1 MLLLASSAAAPTP
14 SRASFSAFRPFAAE
28 TCAPQLFPESI
39 PKNFAIA
46 VTTWVKMFTNFT
58 KTGITTSRIGCASVK
73 RSAFS
78 RAIDAR
84 AASFCMIVSP
94 SQLRSCERPRDRTVK
109 TSALLSTPLNLL
121 PNLFMLFSTLADTS
135 AILAEAPLAFV
146 ICCTSS
152 PALAFAA
159 SSAAVWFITLS
170 VIFAY

>member
-1 MLLLASSAAAPTP
+1 MLLLASSAAEPTP
-14 SRASFSAFRPFAAE
+14 SSASFSAFSPFAAD
-28 TCAPQLFPESI
+28 TCALQLFPDSI

-46 VTTWVKMFTNFT
+46 VTTCARMLTSFT

-73 RSAFS
+73 RAAFR

-84 AASFCMIVSP
+84 AASFCMIVWL
-94 SQLRSCERPRDRTVK
+94 SQLRSCDKPREMTVK
-109 TSALLSTPLNLL
+109 NSARLNRFPSLR
-121 PNLFMLFSTLADTS
+121 PNLSMLFSTLADTS

-152 PALAFAA
+152 PALVFAT
-159 SSAAVWFITLS
+159 SSASVWVITLS